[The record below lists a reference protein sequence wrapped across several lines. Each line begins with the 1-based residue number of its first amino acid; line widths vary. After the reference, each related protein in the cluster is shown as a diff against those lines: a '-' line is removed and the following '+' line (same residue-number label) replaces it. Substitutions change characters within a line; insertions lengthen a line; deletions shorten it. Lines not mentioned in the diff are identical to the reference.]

1 MSSNCRA
8 CGRRGHWKAVCP
20 YRTESSRPTGSSTAS
35 TAPTTT
41 AVTEDD
47 VILASQN
54 LPMEFMQLP
63 EVKESA
69 IDEDPSAKQQGRMD
83 EVFFVMGLGNHSHKV
98 SEGSHNDSCETNS
111 FNSYGG
117 NLRPSDSARERL
129 LARITRSESPHILP
143 TGEKTEMESGYR
155 SHLPR
160 TAVSSS
166 TEITCPSD
174 PDDMPASVL
183 FATHSPLGVLD
194 LGATQTLIG
203 SEHVSELI
211 EGFGQALAADCTDA
225 HVKSL
230 SGLETKGHSPVLMHR

>member
-1 MSSNCRA
+1 MSSNGRA

-41 AVTEDD
+41 VVTEDD
-47 VILASQN
+47 VILASQS

-111 FNSYGG
+111 YGG
-117 NLRPSDSARERL
+117 NLRP
-129 LARITRSESPHILP
+129 IVIVPVNVYWQESPGVSRHTSCPQVRKQKWNRGTAATCQEPLSAP
-143 TGEKTEMESGYR
+143 AQK
-155 SHLPR
+155 SHARQTHMTCLHPCCLQHTAHLVCWIWEPPR
-160 TAVSSS
+160 
-166 TEITCPSD
+166 
-174 PDDMPASVL
+174 
-183 FATHSPLGVLD
+183 
-194 LGATQTLIG
+194 
-203 SEHVSELI
+203 
-211 EGFGQALAADCTDA
+211 
-225 HVKSL
+225 
-230 SGLETKGHSPVLMHR
+230 R